1 MNAAYRKLEILEKDF
16 KYKEELVK
24 KDACYM
30 TYVDTDLQDRV
41 NHLLNKIR
49 NYTVI

>member
-16 KYKEELVK
+16 KRKEELLK

-30 TYVDTDLQDRV
+30 TYVDNELQDKV
-41 NHLLNKIR
+41 NYLLNKIR
-49 NYTVI
+49 NYTVV